1 MKAQEREKVVQL
13 LLLIISVFIGVSLWL
28 ICIPDPRSSRKSAAS
43 VLSLA

>member
-28 ICIPDPRSSRKSAAS
+28 ILYSDPRSSAKIRG
-43 VLSLA
+43 